1 MLPRLKELRKE
12 YGISQQRLADAIYVT
27 QPSINK
33 YENHNIEPEIA
44 ILIRIADFFNTSVD
58 YLIGHTDVR
67 RPIEATES
75 FQLNAQEAALLS
87 GYRGLRPDER
97 ACVQQI
103 ILTFLK
109 GHEKRPERFTPDR

>member
-1 MLPRLKELRKE
+1 MIPRLKELRKE

-67 RPIEATES
+67 QRIEPTET
-75 FQLNAQEAALLS
+75 FQLNAQESDMLS
-87 GYRGLRPDER
+87 RYRTLRPEQR
-97 ACVQQI
+97 ACVRQI
-103 ILTFLK
+103 VDVFSK
-109 GHEKRPERFTPDR
+109 SC

>member
-12 YGISQQRLADAIYVT
+12 RGVSQQRLADAIFVT
-27 QPSINK
+27 QSSVNK

-67 RPIEATES
+67 RRIEATEA
-75 FQLNAQEAALLS
+75 FQLNAQEAAMLTR
-87 GYRGLRPDER
+87 YRGLRADEK
-97 ACVQQI
+97 I
-103 ILTFLK
+103 NT
-109 GHEKRPERFTPDR
+109 

>member
-12 YGISQQRLADAIYVT
+12 YGVSQQRLAEAVFVT

-67 RPIEATES
+67 QRIEPTET
-75 FQLNAQEAALLS
+75 FQLNASEAAMLT
-87 GYRGLRPDER
+87 RFRALRADEK
-97 ACVQQI
+97 ACVEQI
-103 ILTFLK
+103 IETFLK
-109 GHEKRPERFTPDR
+109 NR

>member
-12 YGISQQRLADAIYVT
+12 YGVSQQRLADAIYVT

-67 RPIEATES
+67 QRIEPTET
-75 FQLNAQEAALLS
+75 FQLNADEAAMLTR
-87 GYRGLRPDER
+87 YRALRSDER
-97 ACVQQI
+97 ACVGQTVEI
-103 ILTFLK
+103 FLK
-109 GHEKRPERFTPDR
+109 NR